1 MARTNQE
8 AVTAFGE
15 VLRSANESGS
25 YNSQNNRMS
34 VNDNRLIIYFQG
46 MKLYIP
52 EGFQPDTLLKL
63 LQTMKKL

>member
-1 MARTNQE
+1 MARTNQG

-15 VLRSANESGS
+15 VLRLTNSAYSHNAQNRIMST
-25 YNSQNNRMS
+25 NNRLM
-34 VNDNRLIIYFQG
+34 IYFQS
-46 MKLYIP
+46 MKFYIP